1 MTTDQAT
8 LRDRAE
14 DFLRN
19 YPATNSLSL
28 QFDDCTIGVQSNST
42 RLLDELTDYY
52 RSFVAAASDSYDI
65 HVYLLEA
72 PEQTI
77 DLSFTPYPPGP
88 GKTRIKDEYV
98 DFPDGRLLRKRLTRM
113 VFLFG
118 GEHNIAVGP
127 CLKNSNQAVNF
138 INNRFIQRVL
148 DRGYLLCHA
157 AAVARQGRG
166 IALAGFSGRGKSTLG
181 LHIMDDGLD
190 FVSNDRLMIKSE
202 AGQIRMLGLAKLPRI
217 NPGTIL
223 NNPRL
228 GPLITEEERVHFERM
243 STEELW
249 ELEQKYDAD
258 LDECFGPGRIRLAS
272 NMVGALIL
280 NWDRDAGAV
289 RFSRVN
295 LHERRDL
302 LEALMKRPGVHYY
315 TSPGKTTTDISETRY
330 LELLEGV
337 PILEASGG
345 VDFEAA
351 KAVCLELL
359 DIGSPP
365 PTVAI
370 ESREI

>member
-1 MTTDQAT
+1 MMTEHAT
-8 LRDRAE
+8 LRGWAE
-14 DFLRN
+14 GFLGQYSADCKLYLR
-19 YPATNSLSL
+19 
-28 QFDDCTIGVQSNST
+28 FDDCTIYVQSNSK
-42 RLLDELTDYY
+42 RLIEELTDYY
-52 RSFVAAASDSYDI
+52 GGFVAKESADPGI

-72 PEQTI
+72 PEQSI
-77 DLSFTPYPPGP
+77 DLPFTAYPPGP

-127 CLKNSNQAVNF
+127 CLENSNQAVNF
-138 INNRFIQRVL
+138 INNRFIQSVL

-181 LHIMDDGLD
+181 LHIMGQGLD
-190 FVSNDRLMIKSE
+190 FVSNDRLMIKRHT
-202 AGQIRMLGLAKLPRI
+202 GKVRMLGLAKLPRI

-228 GPLITEEERVHFERM
+228 GVLITEEERLHFEQL
-243 STEELW
+243 SSEELW

-258 LDECFGPGRIRLAS
+258 VEECFGPGRISLAS
-272 NMVGALIL
+272 NMVGAMIL
-280 NWDRDAGAV
+280 NWNREGGPAQFSKVELRD
-289 RFSRVN
+289 
-295 LHERRDL
+295 RRDL

-315 TSPGKTTTDISETRY
+315 SGPGKTETDIPEAHY

-337 PILEASGG
+337 PVMEASGG

-351 KAVCLELL
+351 KAVCLDMLGVG
-359 DIGSPP
+359 DIDS
-365 PTVAI
+365 VAI